1 MVIEVEGAL
10 RSSVRHELE
19 SVGFIPTASKLYR
32 PSPGTVPRSTLL
44 EHVEARARDVVI
56 VTAPAGYGKSTF
68 LAEMAAN
75 DPRPAAWVSLTPGEN
90 DPASFLAYIALALDD
105 IEPVDPGCVMTLWRV
120 PPTIGSPT
128 LQRFGA
134 MLAARRQP
142 FVLVLD
148 DVHELVSREV
158 VDVLPMLLAELPAGS
173 MVMLGARTALPLP
186 LGRLRVRRRLV
197 ELGAADLAFDESE
210 ATMLLRQLDVDADP
224 HEIAR
229 LVERTEGWPVALYL
243 AALAHGTR
251 RGATLSD
258 VVDDFAGD
266 HRYLVDYLGEE
277 LLSRVD
283 ADVAS
288 FLMDASCFDRVSG
301 SLCDDV
307 LARRGSAQ
315 LLEELQRQNL
325 LVIPLDDHREWYR
338 FHHLLADFLQTELE
352 RRDPARSAAIHLR
365 ASEWC
370 DAHGDGDGAVV
381 HAVRGGDLDLAESMV
396 VRWFPA
402 IATAAQLY
410 PNTVRWLAMFTD
422 EQLGESPGADAD
434 RGVGHLLGG
443 RAQRRPPVVGPR
455 RRVAAGALI
464 PTTPEVPSEPCRSP
478 PRERSWP
485 RSLPSRWQ
493 TRPRTPTS
501 ASASAM
507 VTRRR
512 ASGEVPPP
520 SCSARTQ
527 RRERWLREGAD
538 TALDRPLIVATCLAH
553 LAAIDVEHGRWHE
566 ATTAA
571 RRARALL
578 GDGDTYPTTVLVVA
592 ASALVEARA
601 GRAAEA
607 DSDRQLARQ
616 HLTEPRRCRPMA
628 EPPDARPPRAGSCSP
643 WKPRRGSGAGGR
655 GERDPRDH
663 SWRRPGRRA
672 AGRPAA

>member
-1 MVIEVEGAL
+1 M
-10 RSSVRHELE
+10 RHELE

-134 MLAARRQP
+134 MLASRRQP

-158 VDVLPMLLAELPAGS
+158 VDVLPMLLAELPTGS
-173 MVMLGARTALPLP
+173 TVMLGARTALPLP

-210 ATMLLRQLDVDADP
+210 ATLLLRQLDVDADR
-224 HEIAR
+224 HEIAS

-243 AALAHGTR
+243 AVLAHGTH

-277 LLSRVD
+277 SLSRVD

-307 LARRGSAQ
+307 TGAPRLG
-315 LLEELQRQNL
+315 
-325 LVIPLDDHREWYR
+325 
-338 FHHLLADFLQTELE
+338 
-352 RRDPARSAAIHLR
+352 AALGR
-365 ASEWC
+365 A
-370 DAHGDGDGAVV
+370 
-381 HAVRGGDLDLAESMV
+381 
-396 VRWFPA
+396 
-402 IATAAQLY
+402 ATAEPPRHPA
-410 PNTVRWLAMFTD
+410 
-422 EQLGESPGADAD
+422 
-434 RGVGHLLGG
+434 
-443 RAQRRPPVVGPR
+443 RRPPGVVSLPPPPR
-455 RRVAAGALI
+455 RLPANRARAARPGPFSRHPHPRQRVVRCA
-464 PTTPEVPSEPCRSP
+464 
-478 PRERSWP
+478 
-485 RSLPSRWQ
+485 
-493 TRPRTPTS
+493 
-501 ASASAM
+501 
-507 VTRRR
+507 RRR
-512 ASGEVPPP
+512 RRRSG
-520 SCSARTQ
+520 S
-527 RRERWLREGAD
+527 
-538 TALDRPLIVATCLAH
+538 
-553 LAAIDVEHGRWHE
+553 
-566 ATTAA
+566 
-571 RRARALL
+571 RRAR
-578 GDGDTYPTTVLVVA
+578 
-592 ASALVEARA
+592 
-601 GRAAEA
+601 
-607 DSDRQLARQ
+607 
-616 HLTEPRRCRPMA
+616 RR
-628 EPPDARPPRAGSCSP
+628 
-643 WKPRRGSGAGGR
+643 SG
-655 GERDPRDH
+655 
-663 SWRRPGRRA
+663 PG
-672 AGRPAA
+672 